1 MQSLQ
6 KAHESGKSAENNSA
20 GSGMEQAIAANIAI
34 ITASER

>member
-20 GSGMEQAIAANIAI
+20 GRGTEQGIAAPTAI
-34 ITASER
+34 TTASER